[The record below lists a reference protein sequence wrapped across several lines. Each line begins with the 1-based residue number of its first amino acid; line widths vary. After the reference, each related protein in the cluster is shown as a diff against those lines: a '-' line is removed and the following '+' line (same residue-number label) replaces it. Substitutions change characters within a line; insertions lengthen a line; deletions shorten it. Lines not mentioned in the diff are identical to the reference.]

1 MIFQYKKITPP
12 PIKLSKLWA
21 LTVVVAI
28 TIHPCIATELNNLY
42 FDGITNK
49 HGNPEFD
56 NKYLNSDGSF
66 KNEYDNIHIHL
77 NDVSPDYIPPYAIFL
92 GGLIK
97 ISKGTTECLVVK
109 NKLTVQG
116 EGKTVEIINT
126 VQGKKKGQ
134 EVDNNGGIYAE
145 NGNIEFINA
154 DNVYIA
160 SIGGNEYGN
169 HSTAMTASG
178 SNANI
183 EISGKKVQ
191 LIGSMDV
198 KKGQNATIKVE
209 LSGRESFWYGS
220 AIGESEINKVNIFLS
235 NGATWIMN
243 PHTSQSV
250 SKPLLGYDGDG
261 SSGKRLSHLT
271 LDQGIVLL
279 ADDLIRERYN
289 NTVITN
295 NDINYKLADYRP
307 GGDYSEVNILN
318 LSGPGGIFKIDLDW
332 QTNKGAKQYT
342 DTSDFIK
349 IGQAE
354 DNSNQTVW
362 FDISKA
368 HLDEMKDGDKLYF
381 ASVESGD
388 TTFSTNADGEVS
400 SADEIY
406 SFKYSSQSEESDNLT
421 YWFLTKSQG
430 GTNENIAL
438 LRNAAL
444 ASYSLA
450 SDLDRFDERRDE
462 ARYEEAGAGG
472 LWARYRYSD
481 IGRDNTFDMDK
492 NMIQV
497 GYDKEVSTA
506 DSRKIVGIAF
516 DYTHADT
523 DLTGISGSGSSDRYG
538 LNLYY
543 TVLGES
549 GSYADFNAKIG
560 RLGSDYNLRNDSG
573 QKIGGSLWQ
582 TFYGVSAEL
591 GWKFELNDFLF
602 IEPQTQLQV
611 IRIEGTRFETESGIK
626 AQIADTN
633 SIIGRVGFRA
643 GSSFSFGSAERISTA
658 YIYGDVLR
666 EFKGDHVFAARG
678 HSTSVDF
685 SYADKETW
693 YDAGIGANLSLSSNT
708 DLWLNAKYIFG
719 GYFESSR
726 QINAGVRFSF

>member
-1 MIFQYKKITPP
+1 MLTIAILSTSSIAFGATKIEWVGTA
-12 PIKLSKLWA
+12 SESGDSQ
-21 LTVVVAI
+21 I
-28 TIHPCIATELNNLY
+28 TRN
-42 FDGITNK
+42 
-49 HGNPEFD
+49 
-56 NKYLNSDGSF
+56 F
-66 KNEYDNIHIHL
+66 KNGEYDGKEI
-77 NDVSPDYIPPYAIFL
+77 S
-92 GGLIK
+92 GIK
-97 ISKGTTECLVVK
+97 ISLEGYVNNLWGDTTEGLVISGK
-109 NKLTVQG
+109 NLTVQG
-116 EGKTVEIINT
+116 NDKNVTIVNVSQNDKI
-126 VQGKKKGQ
+126 
-134 EVDNNGGIYAE
+134 DNNGGIYAT
-145 NGNIEFINA
+145 NARFTPSSINFNNLK
-154 DNVYIA
+154 NVYIA
-160 SIGGNEYGN
+160 AIGGKETGN
-169 HSTAMTASG
+169 DSTAISSKGMGNKVSVSG
-178 SNANI
+178 DT
-183 EISGKKVQ
+183 VR
-191 LIGSMDV
+191 LIGSLDV
-198 KKGQNATIKVE
+198 TGLGNQIEVSM
-209 LSGRESFWYGS
+209 SGKDSFWYGS
-220 AIGESEINKVNIFLS
+220 KCGGSLSEVAISLANQ
-235 NGATWIMN
+235 ATWIFN
-243 PHTSQSV
+243 ASG
-250 SKPLLGYDGDG
+250 SKYNQNGQLDNLSLDG
-261 SSGKRLSHLT
+261 
-271 LDQGIVLL
+271 GIVVI
-279 ADDLIRERYN
+279 ADEIVWQTYE
-289 NTVITN
+289 NTIIKDSTGNEYV
-295 NDINYKLADYRP
+295 LSDYRNRD
-307 GGDYSEVNILN
+307 GKYSEVDISN
-318 LSGPGGIFKIDLDW
+318 LTGPGGIFKIDLDW
-332 QTNKGAKQYT
+332 QTNQGAKQYT
-342 DTSDFIK
+342 EKSDFIK
-349 IGQAE
+349 IGKAE
-354 DNSNQTVW
+354 DNSSQTVW

-381 ASVESGD
+381 ASVGSGD

-462 ARYEEAGAGG
+462 ARYEEAGAGS

-506 DSRKIVGIAF
+506 DSHKIVSLAF
-516 DYTHADT
+516 DYTRADT
-523 DLTGISGSGSSDRYG
+523 DLFGVSGSGSSDRYG

>member
-1 MIFQYKKITPP
+1 M
-12 PIKLSKLWA
+12 SVSGD
-21 LTVVVAI
+21 TVR
-28 TIHPCIATELNNLY
+28 
-42 FDGITNK
+42 
-49 HGNPEFD
+49 
-56 NKYLNSDGSF
+56 
-66 KNEYDNIHIHL
+66 
-77 NDVSPDYIPPYAIFL
+77 
-92 GGLIK
+92 
-97 ISKGTTECLVVK
+97 
-109 NKLTVQG
+109 
-116 EGKTVEIINT
+116 
-126 VQGKKKGQ
+126 
-134 EVDNNGGIYAE
+134 
-145 NGNIEFINA
+145 
-154 DNVYIA
+154 
-160 SIGGNEYGN
+160 
-169 HSTAMTASG
+169 
-178 SNANI
+178 
-183 EISGKKVQ
+183 
-191 LIGSMDV
+191 LIGSLDV
-198 KKGQNATIKVE
+198 TGLGNQIEVSM
-209 LSGRESFWYGS
+209 SGKDSFWYGS
-220 AIGESEINKVNIFLS
+220 KCGGSLSEVAISLANQ
-235 NGATWIMN
+235 ATWIFN
-243 PHTSQSV
+243 ASG
-250 SKPLLGYDGDG
+250 SKYNQNGQLDNLSLDG
-261 SSGKRLSHLT
+261 
-271 LDQGIVLL
+271 GIVVI
-279 ADDLIRERYN
+279 ADEIVWQTYE
-289 NTVITN
+289 NTIIKDSTGNEYV
-295 NDINYKLADYRP
+295 LSDYRNRD
-307 GGDYSEVNILN
+307 GKYSEVDISN
-318 LSGPGGIFKIDLDW
+318 LTGPGGIFKIDLDW
-332 QTNKGAKQYT
+332 QTNQGAKQYT
-342 DTSDFIK
+342 EKSDFIK
-349 IGQAE
+349 IGKAE
-354 DNSNQTVW
+354 DNSSQTVW

-381 ASVESGD
+381 ASVGSGD

-430 GTNENIAL
+430 GTNENVAL

-450 SDLDRFDERRDE
+450 SDLDRFHERQGE
-462 ARYEEAGAGG
+462 ARHEERGTNG

-481 IGRDNTFDMDK
+481 IGRKHAFDMDK

-497 GYDKEVSTA
+497 GYNKEVSTA
-506 DSRKIVGIAF
+506 DSHKIVSLAF
-516 DYTHADT
+516 DYTRADT
-523 DLTGISGSGSSDRYG
+523 DLFGVSGSSDRYG

>member
-1 MIFQYKKITPP
+1 M
-12 PIKLSKLWA
+12 
-21 LTVVVAI
+21 
-28 TIHPCIATELNNLY
+28 
-42 FDGITNK
+42 
-49 HGNPEFD
+49 
-56 NKYLNSDGSF
+56 
-66 KNEYDNIHIHL
+66 
-77 NDVSPDYIPPYAIFL
+77 

-450 SDLDRFDERRDE
+450 SDLDRFHERQGE
-462 ARYEEAGAGG
+462 ARHEERGTNG

-481 IGRDNTFDMDK
+481 IGRKHAFDMDK

-497 GYDKEVSTA
+497 GYNKEVSTA
-506 DSRKIVGIAF
+506 DSHKIVSLAF
-516 DYTHADT
+516 DYTRADT
-523 DLTGISGSGSSDRYG
+523 DLFGVSGSGSSDRYG

>member
-1 MIFQYKKITPP
+1 MTFKYTNLPP
-12 PIKLSKLWA
+12 PPSKYAFSLLTIAILSTSSIAFGATKIEWVGTA
-21 LTVVVAI
+21 SESGDSQI
-28 TIHPCIATELNNLY
+28 TRN
-42 FDGITNK
+42 
-49 HGNPEFD
+49 
-56 NKYLNSDGSF
+56 F
-66 KNEYDNIHIHL
+66 KNGEYDGKEI
-77 NDVSPDYIPPYAIFL
+77 S
-92 GGLIK
+92 GIK
-97 ISKGTTECLVVK
+97 ISLEGYVNNLWGDTTEGLVISGK
-109 NKLTVQG
+109 NLTVQG
-116 EGKTVEIINT
+116 NDKNVTIVNVSQNDKI
-126 VQGKKKGQ
+126 
-134 EVDNNGGIYAE
+134 DNNGGIYAT
-145 NGNIEFINA
+145 NARFTPSSINFNNLK
-154 DNVYIA
+154 NVYIA
-160 SIGGNEYGN
+160 AIGGKETGN
-169 HSTAMTASG
+169 DSTAISSKGMGNKVSVSG
-178 SNANI
+178 DT
-183 EISGKKVQ
+183 VR
-191 LIGSMDV
+191 LIGSLDV
-198 KKGQNATIKVE
+198 TGLGNQIEVSM
-209 LSGRESFWYGS
+209 SGKDSFWYGS
-220 AIGESEINKVNIFLS
+220 KCGGSLSEVAISLANQ
-235 NGATWIMN
+235 ATWIFN
-243 PHTSQSV
+243 ASG
-250 SKPLLGYDGDG
+250 SKYNQNGQLDNLSLDG
-261 SSGKRLSHLT
+261 
-271 LDQGIVLL
+271 GIVVI
-279 ADDLIRERYN
+279 ADEIGWQTYE
-289 NTVITN
+289 NTIIKDSTGNEYV
-295 NDINYKLADYRP
+295 LSDYRNRD
-307 GGDYSEVNILN
+307 GKYSEVDISN
-318 LSGPGGIFKIDLDW
+318 LTGPGGIFKIDLDW
-332 QTNKGAKQYT
+332 QTNQGAKQYT
-342 DTSDFIK
+342 EKSDFIK
-349 IGQAE
+349 IGKAE
-354 DNSNQTVW
+354 DNSSQTVW

-381 ASVESGD
+381 ASVGSGD

-430 GTNENIAL
+430 GTNENVAL

-450 SDLDRFDERRDE
+450 SDLDRFHERQGE
-462 ARYEEAGAGG
+462 ARHEERGTNG

-481 IGRDNTFDMDK
+481 IGRKHAFDMDK

-497 GYDKEVSTA
+497 GYNKEVSTA
-506 DSRKIVGIAF
+506 DSHKIVSLAF
-516 DYTHADT
+516 DYTRADT
-523 DLTGISGSGSSDRYG
+523 DLFGVSGSGSSDRYG

>member
-1 MIFQYKKITPP
+1 MLTIAILSTSSIAFGATKIEWVGTA
-12 PIKLSKLWA
+12 SESGDSQ
-21 LTVVVAI
+21 I
-28 TIHPCIATELNNLY
+28 TRN
-42 FDGITNK
+42 
-49 HGNPEFD
+49 
-56 NKYLNSDGSF
+56 F
-66 KNEYDNIHIHL
+66 KNGEYDGKEI
-77 NDVSPDYIPPYAIFL
+77 S
-92 GGLIK
+92 GIK
-97 ISKGTTECLVVK
+97 ISLEGYVNNLWGDTTEGLVISGK
-109 NKLTVQG
+109 NLIVQRNDKNVTIVNVSQNDKI
-116 EGKTVEIINT
+116 E
-126 VQGKKKGQ
+126 
-134 EVDNNGGIYAE
+134 NNGGLYAT
-145 NGNIEFINA
+145 NGSKINFNNLQ
-154 DNVYIA
+154 NVYIA
-160 SIGGNEYGN
+160 AIGGKEERND
-169 HSTAMTASG
+169 STAISAKLFGNKVSVSG
-178 SNANI
+178 DT
-183 EISGKKVQ
+183 VR
-191 LIGSMDV
+191 LIGSLDV
-198 KKGQNATIKVE
+198 TGWGNQIEVSM
-209 LSGRESFWYGS
+209 SGKDSFWYGS
-220 AIGESEINKVNIFLS
+220 KCGGSLSEVAISLANQ
-235 NGATWIMN
+235 ATWIFN
-243 PHTSQSV
+243 ANESSYNQKGQLDNLS
-250 SKPLLGYDGDG
+250 LDG
-261 SSGKRLSHLT
+261 
-271 LDQGIVLL
+271 GIVVL
-279 ADDLIRERYN
+279 ADDIVWQTYE
-289 NTVITN
+289 NTIIKDSTGNEYV
-295 NDINYKLADYRP
+295 LSDYRNRD
-307 GGDYSEVNILN
+307 GKYSEVDISN
-318 LSGPGGIFKIDLDW
+318 LTGPGGIFKIDLDW
-332 QTNKGAKQYT
+332 QTNQGAKQYT
-342 DTSDFIK
+342 EKSDFIK
-349 IGQAE
+349 IGKAE
-354 DNSNQTVW
+354 DNSSQTVW

-430 GTNENIAL
+430 GTNENVAL

-450 SDLDRFDERRDE
+450 SDLDRFHERQGE
-462 ARYEEAGAGG
+462 ARHEERGTNG

-481 IGRDNTFDMDK
+481 IGRKHAFDMDK

-497 GYDKEVSTA
+497 GYNKEVSTA
-506 DSRKIVGIAF
+506 DSHKIVSLAF
-516 DYTHADT
+516 DYTRADT
-523 DLTGISGSGSSDRYG
+523 DLFGVSGSGSSDRYG

>member
-1 MIFQYKKITPP
+1 MIPSLKEYSNIDIRITGVPDDYKPT
-12 PIKLSKLWA
+12 
-21 LTVVVAI
+21 
-28 TIHPCIATELNNLY
+28 
-42 FDGITNK
+42 
-49 HGNPEFD
+49 
-56 NKYLNSDGSF
+56 SF
-66 KNEYDNIHIHL
+66 
-77 NDVSPDYIPPYAIFL
+77 F
-92 GGLIK
+92 G
-97 ISKGTTECLVVK
+97 GTTEALPIQSKELIVK
-109 NKLTVQG
+109 GEKSTV
-116 EGKTVEIINT
+116 TVINT
-126 VQGKKKGQ
+126 AQSPKI
-134 EVDNNGGIYAE
+134 DNNGGIYAKWSSSFTFTDE
-145 NGNIEFINA
+145 A
-154 DNVYIA
+154 SVYIA
-160 SIGGNEYGN
+160 SIAGSENGNS
-169 HSTAMTASG
+169 STAITAKQP
-178 SNANI
+178 
-183 EISGKKVQ
+183 ISQQCNNCTNTVYINGKNVKI
-191 LIGSMDV
+191 IGSLDV
-198 KKGQNATIKVE
+198 GNWDFSQSKNSIE
-209 LSGRESFWYGS
+209 LILSSSNSFWYGS
-220 AIGESEINKVNIFLS
+220 AIGEKNNKTVKISLTD
-235 NGATWIMN
+235 GATWIFN
-243 PHTSQSV
+243 GET
-250 SKPLLGYDGDG
+250 YA
-261 SSGKRLSHLT
+261 SGNELSHLT
-271 LDQGIVLL
+271 LNKGIVIL
-279 ADDLIRERYN
+279 ADDLVWDKYQ
-289 NTVITN
+289 NTLIHQYF
-295 NDINYKLADYRP
+295 NDGSEIFDETYVLADYRKEN
-307 GGDYSEVNILN
+307 GKYSEVDIGN
-318 LSGPGGIFKIDLDW
+318 LAGPGGIFKVDLDW
-332 QTNKGAKQYT
+332 QSNKGAKKYT

-349 IGQAE
+349 IGKVE

-381 ASVESGD
+381 ASVGSGD

-406 SFKYSSQSEESDNLT
+406 SFKYSTQSEESDNDKLT
-421 YWFLTKSQG
+421 YWFLTKSLG
-430 GTNENIAL
+430 GTNENVAL

-444 ASYSLA
+444 ASCSLA
-450 SDLDRFDERRDE
+450 SDLDRFHERRDE
-462 ARYEEAGAGG
+462 ARYEEVGTGG

-506 DSRKIVGIAF
+506 DSHKIVSLAF
-516 DYTHADT
+516 DYTRADT
-523 DLTGISGSGSSDRYG
+523 DLFGVSGSGSSDRYG

-543 TVLGES
+543 TVLDES

>member
-1 MIFQYKKITPP
+1 MRCHQIYFGATKIEWVGTA
-12 PIKLSKLWA
+12 SESGDSQ
-21 LTVVVAI
+21 I
-28 TIHPCIATELNNLY
+28 TRN
-42 FDGITNK
+42 
-49 HGNPEFD
+49 
-56 NKYLNSDGSF
+56 F
-66 KNEYDNIHIHL
+66 KNGEYDGKEI
-77 NDVSPDYIPPYAIFL
+77 S
-92 GGLIK
+92 GIK
-97 ISKGTTECLVVK
+97 ISLEGYVNNLWGDTTEGLVISGK
-109 NKLTVQG
+109 NLTVQG
-116 EGKTVEIINT
+116 NDKNVTIVNVSQNDKI
-126 VQGKKKGQ
+126 
-134 EVDNNGGIYAE
+134 DNNGGIYAT
-145 NGNIEFINA
+145 NARFTPSSINFNNLK
-154 DNVYIA
+154 NVYIA
-160 SIGGNEYGN
+160 AIGGKETGN
-169 HSTAMTASG
+169 DSTAISSKGMGNKVSVSG
-178 SNANI
+178 DT
-183 EISGKKVQ
+183 VR
-191 LIGSMDV
+191 LIGSLDV
-198 KKGQNATIKVE
+198 TGLGNQIEVSM
-209 LSGRESFWYGS
+209 SGKDSFWYGS
-220 AIGESEINKVNIFLS
+220 KCGGSLSEVAISLANQ
-235 NGATWIMN
+235 ATWIFN
-243 PHTSQSV
+243 ASG
-250 SKPLLGYDGDG
+250 SKYNQNGQLDNLSLDG
-261 SSGKRLSHLT
+261 
-271 LDQGIVLL
+271 GIVVI
-279 ADDLIRERYN
+279 ADEIVWQTYE
-289 NTVITN
+289 NTIIKDSTGNEYV
-295 NDINYKLADYRP
+295 LSDYRNRD
-307 GGDYSEVNILN
+307 GKYSEVDISN
-318 LSGPGGIFKIDLDW
+318 LTGPGGIFKIDLDW
-332 QTNKGAKQYT
+332 QTNQGAKQYT
-342 DTSDFIK
+342 EKSDFIK
-349 IGQAE
+349 IGKAE
-354 DNSNQTVW
+354 DNSSQTVW

-381 ASVESGD
+381 ASVGSGD

-430 GTNENIAL
+430 GTNENVAL

-450 SDLDRFDERRDE
+450 SDLDRFHERQGE
-462 ARYEEAGAGG
+462 ARHEERGTNG

-481 IGRDNTFDMDK
+481 IGRKHAFDMDK

-497 GYDKEVSTA
+497 GYNKEVSTA
-506 DSRKIVGIAF
+506 DSHKIVSLAF
-516 DYTHADT
+516 DYTRADT
-523 DLTGISGSGSSDRYG
+523 DLFGVSGSGSSDRYG

>member
-1 MIFQYKKITPP
+1 MTFKYTNLPP
-12 PIKLSKLWA
+12 PSKYAFSLLTIAILSTSSIAFGATKIEWVGTA
-21 LTVVVAI
+21 SESGDSQI
-28 TIHPCIATELNNLY
+28 TRN
-42 FDGITNK
+42 
-49 HGNPEFD
+49 
-56 NKYLNSDGSF
+56 F
-66 KNEYDNIHIHL
+66 KNGEYDGKEI
-77 NDVSPDYIPPYAIFL
+77 S
-92 GGLIK
+92 GIK
-97 ISKGTTECLVVK
+97 ISLEGYVNNLWGDTTEGLVISGK
-109 NKLTVQG
+109 NLTVQG
-116 EGKTVEIINT
+116 NDKNVTIVNVSQNDKI
-126 VQGKKKGQ
+126 
-134 EVDNNGGIYAE
+134 DNNGGIYAT
-145 NGNIEFINA
+145 NARFTPSSINFNNLK
-154 DNVYIA
+154 NVYIA
-160 SIGGNEYGN
+160 AIGGKETGN
-169 HSTAMTASG
+169 DSTAISSKGMGNKVSVSG
-178 SNANI
+178 DT
-183 EISGKKVQ
+183 VR
-191 LIGSMDV
+191 LIGSLDV
-198 KKGQNATIKVE
+198 TGLGNQIEVSM
-209 LSGRESFWYGS
+209 SGKDSFWYGS
-220 AIGESEINKVNIFLS
+220 KCGGSLSEVAISLANQ
-235 NGATWIMN
+235 ATWIFN
-243 PHTSQSV
+243 ASG
-250 SKPLLGYDGDG
+250 SKYNQNGQLDNLSLDG
-261 SSGKRLSHLT
+261 
-271 LDQGIVLL
+271 GIVVI
-279 ADDLIRERYN
+279 ADEIVWQTYE
-289 NTVITN
+289 NTIIKDSTGNEYV
-295 NDINYKLADYRP
+295 LSDYRNRD
-307 GGDYSEVNILN
+307 GKYSEVDISN
-318 LSGPGGIFKIDLDW
+318 LTGPGGIFKIDLDW
-332 QTNKGAKQYT
+332 QTNQGAKQYT
-342 DTSDFIK
+342 EKSDFIK
-349 IGQAE
+349 IGKAE
-354 DNSNQTVW
+354 DNSSQTVW

-381 ASVESGD
+381 ASVGSGD

-430 GTNENIAL
+430 GTNENVAL

-450 SDLDRFDERRDE
+450 SDLDRFHERQGE
-462 ARYEEAGAGG
+462 ARHEERGTNG

-481 IGRDNTFDMDK
+481 IGRKHAFDMDK

-497 GYDKEVSTA
+497 GYNKEVSTA
-506 DSRKIVGIAF
+506 DSHKIVSLAF
-516 DYTHADT
+516 DYTRADT
-523 DLTGISGSGSSDRYG
+523 DLFGVSGSGSSDRYG

>member
-1 MIFQYKKITPP
+1 MTFKYTNLPP
-12 PIKLSKLWA
+12 PPSKYAFSLLTIAILSTSSIAFGATKIEWVGTA
-21 LTVVVAI
+21 SESGDSQI
-28 TIHPCIATELNNLY
+28 TRN
-42 FDGITNK
+42 
-49 HGNPEFD
+49 
-56 NKYLNSDGSF
+56 F
-66 KNEYDNIHIHL
+66 KNGEYDGKEI
-77 NDVSPDYIPPYAIFL
+77 S
-92 GGLIK
+92 GIK
-97 ISKGTTECLVVK
+97 ISLEGYVNNLWGDTTEGLVISGK
-109 NKLTVQG
+109 NLIVQG
-116 EGKTVEIINT
+116 NDKNVTIVNVSQNDKIE
-126 VQGKKKGQ
+126 
-134 EVDNNGGIYAE
+134 NNGGLYAT
-145 NGNIEFINA
+145 NGSKINFNNLQ
-154 DNVYIA
+154 NVYIA
-160 SIGGNEYGN
+160 AIGGKEERND
-169 HSTAMTASG
+169 STAISAKLFGNKVSVSG
-178 SNANI
+178 DT
-183 EISGKKVQ
+183 VR
-191 LIGSMDV
+191 LIGSLDV
-198 KKGQNATIKVE
+198 TGWGNQIEVSM
-209 LSGRESFWYGS
+209 SGKDSFWYGS
-220 AIGESEINKVNIFLS
+220 KCGGSLSEVAISLANQ
-235 NGATWIMN
+235 ATWIFN
-243 PHTSQSV
+243 ANESSYNQKGQLDNLS
-250 SKPLLGYDGDG
+250 LDG
-261 SSGKRLSHLT
+261 
-271 LDQGIVLL
+271 GIVVL
-279 ADDLIRERYN
+279 ADDIVWQTYE
-289 NTVITN
+289 NTIIKDSTGNEYV
-295 NDINYKLADYRP
+295 LSDYRNRD
-307 GGDYSEVNILN
+307 GKYSEVDISN
-318 LSGPGGIFKIDLDW
+318 LTGPGGIFKIDLDW
-332 QTNKGAKQYT
+332 QTNQGAKQYT
-342 DTSDFIK
+342 EKSDFIK
-349 IGQAE
+349 IGKAE
-354 DNSNQTVW
+354 DNSSQTVW

-430 GTNENIAL
+430 GTNENVAL

-450 SDLDRFDERRDE
+450 SDLDRFHERRDE

-523 DLTGISGSGSSDRYG
+523 DLFGVSGSGSSDRYG

-549 GSYADFNAKIG
+549 GSYADFNAKVG

>member
-1 MIFQYKKITPP
+1 MLTIAILSTSSIAFGATKIEWVGTA
-12 PIKLSKLWA
+12 SESGDSQ
-21 LTVVVAI
+21 I
-28 TIHPCIATELNNLY
+28 TRN
-42 FDGITNK
+42 
-49 HGNPEFD
+49 
-56 NKYLNSDGSF
+56 F
-66 KNEYDNIHIHL
+66 KNGEYDGKEI
-77 NDVSPDYIPPYAIFL
+77 S
-92 GGLIK
+92 GIK
-97 ISKGTTECLVVK
+97 ISLEGYVNNLWGDTTEGLVISGK
-109 NKLTVQG
+109 NLIVQG
-116 EGKTVEIINT
+116 NDKNVTIVNVSQNDKIE
-126 VQGKKKGQ
+126 
-134 EVDNNGGIYAE
+134 NNGGLYAT
-145 NGNIEFINA
+145 NGSKINFNNLQ
-154 DNVYIA
+154 NVYIA
-160 SIGGNEYGN
+160 AIGGKEERND
-169 HSTAMTASG
+169 STAISAKLFGNKVSVSG
-178 SNANI
+178 DT
-183 EISGKKVQ
+183 VR
-191 LIGSMDV
+191 LIGSLDV
-198 KKGQNATIKVE
+198 TGWGNQIEVSM
-209 LSGRESFWYGS
+209 SGKDSFWYGS
-220 AIGESEINKVNIFLS
+220 KCGGSLSEVAISLANQ
-235 NGATWIMN
+235 ATWIFN
-243 PHTSQSV
+243 ANESSYNQKGQLDNLS
-250 SKPLLGYDGDG
+250 LDG
-261 SSGKRLSHLT
+261 
-271 LDQGIVLL
+271 GIVVL
-279 ADDLIRERYN
+279 ADDIVWQTYE
-289 NTVITN
+289 NTIIKDSTGNEYV
-295 NDINYKLADYRP
+295 LSDYRNRD
-307 GGDYSEVNILN
+307 GKYSEVDISN
-318 LSGPGGIFKIDLDW
+318 LTGPGGIFKIDLDW
-332 QTNKGAKQYT
+332 QTNQGAKQYT
-342 DTSDFIK
+342 EKSDFIK
-349 IGQAE
+349 IGKAE
-354 DNSNQTVW
+354 DNSSQTVW

-430 GTNENIAL
+430 GTNENVAL

-450 SDLDRFDERRDE
+450 SDLDRFHERRDE

-523 DLTGISGSGSSDRYG
+523 DLFGVSGSGSSDRYG

-549 GSYADFNAKIG
+549 GSYADFNAKVG

>member
-1 MIFQYKKITPP
+1 MTFKYTNLPP
-12 PIKLSKLWA
+12 PPSKYAFSLLTIAILSTSSIAFGATKIEWVGTA
-21 LTVVVAI
+21 SESGDSQI
-28 TIHPCIATELNNLY
+28 TRN
-42 FDGITNK
+42 
-49 HGNPEFD
+49 
-56 NKYLNSDGSF
+56 F
-66 KNEYDNIHIHL
+66 KNGEYDGKEI
-77 NDVSPDYIPPYAIFL
+77 S
-92 GGLIK
+92 GIK
-97 ISKGTTECLVVK
+97 ISLEGYVNNLWGDTTEGLVISGK
-109 NKLTVQG
+109 NLTVQG
-116 EGKTVEIINT
+116 NDKNVTIVNVSQNDKI
-126 VQGKKKGQ
+126 
-134 EVDNNGGIYAE
+134 DNNGGIYAT
-145 NGNIEFINA
+145 NARFTPSSINFNNLK
-154 DNVYIA
+154 NVYIA
-160 SIGGNEYGN
+160 AIGGKETGN
-169 HSTAMTASG
+169 DSTAISSKGMGNKVSVSG
-178 SNANI
+178 DT
-183 EISGKKVQ
+183 VR
-191 LIGSMDV
+191 LIGSLDV
-198 KKGQNATIKVE
+198 TGLGNQIEVSM
-209 LSGRESFWYGS
+209 SGKDSFWYGS
-220 AIGESEINKVNIFLS
+220 KCGGSLSEVAISLANQ
-235 NGATWIMN
+235 ATWIFN
-243 PHTSQSV
+243 ASG
-250 SKPLLGYDGDG
+250 SKYNQNGQLDNLSLDG
-261 SSGKRLSHLT
+261 
-271 LDQGIVLL
+271 GIVVI
-279 ADDLIRERYN
+279 ADEIVWQTYE
-289 NTVITN
+289 NTIIKDSTGNEYV
-295 NDINYKLADYRP
+295 LSDYRNRD
-307 GGDYSEVNILN
+307 GKYSEVDISN
-318 LSGPGGIFKIDLDW
+318 LTGPGGIFKIDLDW
-332 QTNKGAKQYT
+332 QTNQGAKQYT
-342 DTSDFIK
+342 EKSDFIK
-349 IGQAE
+349 IGKAE
-354 DNSNQTVW
+354 DNSSQTVW

-381 ASVESGD
+381 ASVGSGD

-430 GTNENIAL
+430 GTNENVAL

-450 SDLDRFDERRDE
+450 SDLDRFHERQGE
-462 ARYEEAGAGG
+462 ARHEERGTNG

-481 IGRDNTFDMDK
+481 IGRKHAFDMDK

-497 GYDKEVSTA
+497 GYNKEVSTA
-506 DSRKIVGIAF
+506 DSHKIVSLAF
-516 DYTHADT
+516 DYTRADT
-523 DLTGISGSGSSDRYG
+523 DLFGVSGSGSSDRYG

>member
-1 MIFQYKKITPP
+1 MMYPLITFRHMP
-12 PIKLSKLWA
+12 
-21 LTVVVAI
+21 
-28 TIHPCIATELNNLY
+28 
-42 FDGITNK
+42 F
-49 HGNPEFD
+49 
-56 NKYLNSDGSF
+56 
-66 KNEYDNIHIHL
+66 
-77 NDVSPDYIPPYAIFL
+77 FL

-506 DSRKIVGIAF
+506 DSHKIVSLAF
-516 DYTHADT
+516 DYTRADT
-523 DLTGISGSGSSDRYG
+523 DLFGVSGSGSSDRYG

>member
-1 MIFQYKKITPP
+1 M
-12 PIKLSKLWA
+12 SVSGD
-21 LTVVVAI
+21 TVRLIVSLDV
-28 TIHPCIATELNNLY
+28 TGL
-42 FDGITNK
+42 
-49 HGNPEFD
+49 GNQIE
-56 NKYLNSDGSF
+56 
-66 KNEYDNIHIHL
+66 
-77 NDVSPDYIPPYAIFL
+77 VS
-92 GGLIK
+92 
-97 ISKGTTECLVVK
+97 
-109 NKLTVQG
+109 
-116 EGKTVEIINT
+116 
-126 VQGKKKGQ
+126 
-134 EVDNNGGIYAE
+134 
-145 NGNIEFINA
+145 
-154 DNVYIA
+154 
-160 SIGGNEYGN
+160 
-169 HSTAMTASG
+169 M
-178 SNANI
+178 
-183 EISGKKVQ
+183 SGK
-191 LIGSMDV
+191 D
-198 KKGQNATIKVE
+198 
-209 LSGRESFWYGS
+209 SFWYGS
-220 AIGESEINKVNIFLS
+220 KCGGSLSEVAISLANQ
-235 NGATWIMN
+235 ATWIFN
-243 PHTSQSV
+243 ASG
-250 SKPLLGYDGDG
+250 SKYNQNGQLDNLSLDG
-261 SSGKRLSHLT
+261 
-271 LDQGIVLL
+271 GIVVI
-279 ADDLIRERYN
+279 ADEIVWQTYE
-289 NTVITN
+289 NTIIKDSTGNEYV
-295 NDINYKLADYRP
+295 LSDYRNRD
-307 GGDYSEVNILN
+307 GKYSEVDISN
-318 LSGPGGIFKIDLDW
+318 LTGPGGIFKIDLDW
-332 QTNKGAKQYT
+332 QTNQGAKQYT
-342 DTSDFIK
+342 EKSDFIK
-349 IGQAE
+349 IGKAE
-354 DNSNQTVW
+354 DNSSQTVW

-381 ASVESGD
+381 ASVGSGD

-430 GTNENIAL
+430 GTNENVAL

-450 SDLDRFDERRDE
+450 SDLDRFHERQGE
-462 ARYEEAGAGG
+462 ARHEERGTNG

-481 IGRDNTFDMDK
+481 IGRKHAFDMDK

-497 GYDKEVSTA
+497 GYNKEVSTA
-506 DSRKIVGIAF
+506 DSHKIVSLAF
-516 DYTHADT
+516 DYTRADT
-523 DLTGISGSGSSDRYG
+523 DLFGVSGSGSSDRYG